1 MIESG
6 LFRGWVAMRL
16 RLLVPLFMD
25 GNDFADGSAILE
37 LGLASDEGIDHVEV
51 EIRLIS

>member
-16 RLLVPLFMD
+16 RLLVPLFLD

-37 LGLASDEGIDHVEV
+37 LGLALDEGIDHVEA